1 MTPTSTRALILMGL
15 VFRVLATVI
24 REKTLYL
31 INQLLTFEV
40 LDMTLISAI
49 SPRSLLVF
57 SSGYHAISNT
67 SIVNNRI
74 IVVSLPKVNVNF

>member
-1 MTPTSTRALILMGL
+1 MTPTSMRAFILMGL
-15 VFRVLATVI
+15 MFRVLATVI

-31 INQLLTFEV
+31 IKQLLTFEV

-57 SSGYHAISNT
+57 SGGYHVISNT

-74 IVVSLPKVNVNF
+74 IS